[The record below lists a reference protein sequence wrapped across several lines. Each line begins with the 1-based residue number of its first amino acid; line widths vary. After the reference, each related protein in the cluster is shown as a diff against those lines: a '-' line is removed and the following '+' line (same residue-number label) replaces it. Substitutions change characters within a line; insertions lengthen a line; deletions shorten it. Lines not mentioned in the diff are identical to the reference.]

1 MELGNLSLRTHF
13 LWVIR
18 VYEATNNPPGG
29 DIVENHVLMVNLQTL
44 PIVLMFRGK
53 VVMSFRGWFEECM
66 RLWHIRTSGVGVGL
80 SAIMFP
86 KHQYNVHDNIQ

>member
-13 LWVIR
+13 LWFIR

-53 VVMSFRGWFEECM
+53 VVMSFIGWFEECM
-66 RLWHIRTSGVGVGL
+66 RSWHYTDKWSWSWSRTLCNHVPITSV
-80 SAIMFP
+80 
-86 KHQYNVHDNIQ
+86 